1 MNTLI
6 VYGTKYGCAEK
17 CANLLA
23 QKLSGKID
31 IKNLKN
37 TGELD
42 LSQYDSIII
51 GGSIYVGRIR
61 KEVSDFCIKNIE
73 VLQKKKTGLFIC
85 GMQTDAF
92 EAELNASFP
101 KDLLESAAAKDCF
114 GGEFILKKVN
124 FFERTIVKMIAKT
137 DKDMLNISEV
147 AIDSF
152 AKQMIAAS

>member
-42 LSQYDSIII
+42 LSQYDIIII

-61 KEVSDFCIKNIE
+61 KEVSDFCAKNIE
-73 VLQKKKTGLFIC
+73 TLKKKKIGLFIC
-85 GMQTDAF
+85 GMQNDAY
-92 EAELNASFP
+92 EAELNAAFP
-101 KDLLESAAAKDCF
+101 KDLLESSVAKEFF
-114 GGEFILKKVN
+114 GGEFILKKAN
-124 FFERTIVKMIAKT
+124 FFERTIVKMIGKI
-137 DKDMLNISEV
+137 DKDILNISET

-152 AKQMIAAS
+152 AKQMIAA